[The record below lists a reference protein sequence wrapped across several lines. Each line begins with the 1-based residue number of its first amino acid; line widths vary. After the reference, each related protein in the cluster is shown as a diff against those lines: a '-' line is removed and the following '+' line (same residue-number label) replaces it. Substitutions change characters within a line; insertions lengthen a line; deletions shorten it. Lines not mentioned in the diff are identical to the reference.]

1 MSSMGL
7 MVEERVPGYSGGR
20 GSRGLRYNAE
30 FIDLLSKPD
39 VFQIVQGEIQ
49 VGVTG
54 ADLSLLNDEAGRG

>member
-1 MSSMGL
+1 
-7 MVEERVPGYSGGR
+7 VPGYSGGR